1 MSAPVT
7 DTAILVDHLRK
18 RPEAGAYLLSV
29 APQGLLTHD
38 TVVGELLMGIRDKKE
53 LQALDDLLRP
63 FQILHLNET
72 DSATAIELLRQYKL
86 SHGTGYL
93 DCLIAA
99 TCLRMKMPVSTTNDK
114 HFRPI
119 LNLQVIRP
127 Y

>member
-1 MSAPVT
+1 MSAPVI

-18 RPEAGAYLLSV
+18 RPEAEAYLLSI
-29 APQGLLTHD
+29 ARQGLFTHD

-53 LQALDDLLRP
+53 LQALDELLRP
-63 FQILHLNET
+63 FRILHLSES
-72 DSATAIELLRQYKL
+72 DSSISIELLRQYKL

-99 TCLRMKMPVSTTNDK
+99 TCLRMNLPVSTTNDK
-114 HFRPI
+114 HFRLIP
-119 LNLQVIRP
+119 NLQVIRP

>member
-1 MSAPVT
+1 MSAPII

-18 RPEAGAYLLSV
+18 RPEAEAYILSV
-29 APQGLLTHD
+29 APQGLYTHA
-38 TVVGELLMGIRDKKE
+38 TAVGELLMGIRDKKE

-63 FQILHLNET
+63 FQILQLSDV
-72 DSATAIELLRQYKL
+72 DSATSLTLLRQFKL

-99 TCLRMKMPVSTTNDK
+99 TCLRMNMPVSTTNDK

-119 LNLQVIRP
+119 PNLQVIRP

>member
-1 MSAPVT
+1 MNAPVI

-18 RPEAGAYLLSV
+18 RPEAEAYLLSV
-29 APQGLLTHD
+29 ASQGLVTHA

-63 FQILHLNET
+63 FHILQVN
-72 DSATAIELLRQYKL
+72 DSDSSTSLALLRQFRL

-99 TCLRMKMPVSTTNDK
+99 TALRMKMPVCTTNDK

-119 LNLQVIRP
+119 PNLQVIRP